1 MLKYI
6 ESANPSELI
15 DYLIEAYPVSDRPFL
30 APWIVVP
37 NREFQE
43 WIDREMAKKGGSS
56 YHFNFI
62 FPIEFIWKIYRL
74 IDSDVPKKLPT
85 DLHALSFKIFD
96 LIADHEQVK
105 KLFGEFRNQSHRFA
119 LAVQLADVFDQYIN
133 IRPHMLF
140 EWEDSVSDSDFGID
154 SLSDATIHSVS
165 HPNVHPDV
173 SPNASPKA
181 QHPDISDDRKGQVL
195 PDTPKKLEGYIQL
208 QKELWQSL
216 NSAFDRGG
224 NLKWSRIQI
233 YKNWLKQLK
242 TPDVQEK
249 LPANIFFV
257 GERDWNHLLVES
269 VELISKHT
277 NVHVVNYPELE
288 NDISPKLKKGIHE
301 PPSEPNQI
309 AFSFGSEQSFI
320 THLAEKWS
328 ENGAFSPHLHALRRI
343 SMDSQAA
350 SAPPKDHGFKLSKI
364 LSTPGSIH
372 ACHSIKREVEVLKD
386 DLLHFLNTSEAID
399 LSEIGISVPDVE
411 AYSPI
416 IKQVFAQEPIIPVYL
431 YDGQERPLQ
440 DSFLALLDLAYN
452 DCKMSDLM
460 DTLSDP
466 NIMERYGFDESELGT
481 IREWIVSDRIH
492 FGLNQPHEFSF
503 STALTA
509 WWRGYFVEHRSFTHQ
524 PEISPSKRVRNSDQ
538 LSTLS
543 KLQMLYDE
551 MLDLVVS
558 PETER
563 LNTEWLA
570 ILQEHFVRI
579 FKGSAG
585 ANPRGYNWVIHW
597 FEQLSEELAYA
608 STSVSYEVFMG
619 WFRNVLVQKQDHSSS
634 YGTGV
639 LVSSYIPNRLLPFSY
654 TAMLGLN
661 EREFPGNPQRPV
673 FDLIHQQPL
682 EGERQRKK
690 DTSRLF
696 IERLALTKSQYFL
709 SYIGRDAHTNTEKN
723 PSPLIT
729 QLRYLHRGVESTQ
742 NGSPNPLTGRIVA
755 PLRFKEHRLH
765 AFAKPYFNQSEKK
778 NSFNKE
784 HYHQCRSLYGDIESS
799 KHAFFVDT
807 TLVLNGSS
815 SALFG
820 GAHTDHEGRSKI
832 DLDDLI
838 RFYTHPTRYYLETT
852 VHLQDSYAPSVIQD
866 FENYTMEGLDKYEVK
881 LRIWEALE
889 EGVGCK
895 ECYEYLRSIKA
906 VPPHSTYYLVFEEL
920 FDQLQQFYSQVG
932 ESTRGIEVR
941 SLAVSS
947 DNYILEGPLTM
958 LRSGEYKEYRLGKLQ
973 AKHKVGYFVKHLLKA
988 ASGSEEGSEYF
999 YIDKKNSVLQLAPI
1013 RPEIAQK
1020 QLEQLIHW
1028 YVSAMQTKESLIFF
1042 PESSLSYVE
1051 ALHKKGD
1058 ELYAL
1063 EKAMSAWKQKNK
1075 SYGYPGEGEDLWNNI
1090 SWFDEDPLATQAFQK
1105 NSHTFWANWMDI
1117 ANNKVLES

>member
-6 ESANPSELI
+6 ESANPYELI
-15 DYLIEAYPVSDRPFL
+15 DYLIETYPVSDRPFL

-43 WIDREMAKKGGSS
+43 WIDREIAKKVGSS
-56 YHFNFI
+56 PHFNYV
-62 FPIEFIWKIYRL
+62 FPIEFIWKLYRL
-74 IDSDVPKKLPT
+74 IEPDLPKKLPT
-85 DLHALSFKIFD
+85 DLHALSFKIFE
-96 LIADHEQVK
+96 LLANNEQVK
-105 KLFGEFRNQSHRFA
+105 LLFGDLQDQSHRFA

-133 IRPHMLF
+133 VRPHMLF
-140 EWEDSVSDSDFGID
+140 EWEDSLSDSNFGID
-154 SLSDATIHSVS
+154 SVSAATKHSVS
-165 HPNVHPDV
+165 QSNVH
-173 SPNASPKA
+173 PNASPHA
-181 QHPDISDDRKGQVL
+181 QNLDILDGKK
-195 PDTPKKLEGYIQL
+195 TPELIGSPKRLAGYIQF

-216 NSAFDRGG
+216 NSVFDRGN
-224 NLKWSRIQI
+224 NLQWSRTQI
-233 YKNWLKQLK
+233 YKDWLRQLK
-242 TPDVQEK
+242 NPDIEEK
-249 LPANIFFV
+249 LPADIFFV
-257 GERDWNHLLVES
+257 GERDWNRLLVES
-269 VELISKHT
+269 VELISRHT

-288 NDISPKLKKGIHE
+288 NDISPKTQQDLNRML
-301 PPSEPNQI
+301 SEPKQI
-309 AFSFGSEQSFI
+309 GFSFGSRQNFI
-320 THLAEKWS
+320 SHLAEKWR
-328 ENGAFSPHLHALRRI
+328 ENGVFSPYLLALRRN
-343 SMDSQAA
+343 STPSQTANVV
-350 SAPPKDHGFKLSKI
+350 PKDHWFKLSNI
-364 LSTPGSIH
+364 LSIPGSIH

-399 LSEIGISVPDVE
+399 LSEIGILVPDVE

-416 IKQVFAQEPIIPVYL
+416 IKQVFAQEPILPVYL
-431 YDGQERPLQ
+431 FDGQERPLQ

-460 DTLSDP
+460 DTLTDP
-466 NIMERYGFDESELGT
+466 NIMDRYGFDESELGT
-481 IREWIVSDRIH
+481 IRDWIVSDNIH
-492 FGLNQPHEFSF
+492 FGLVHSHRYSL
-503 STALTA
+503 STALTS

-524 PEISPSKRVRNSDQ
+524 PEISPSIRVRNSDQ

-570 ILQEHFVRI
+570 ILQEYFVRI
-579 FKGSAG
+579 FKDSAG
-585 ANPRGYNWVIHW
+585 SNPRGYNWVIHW

-608 STSVSYEVFMG
+608 STSVSYEVFMD
-619 WFRNVLVQKQDHSSS
+619 WFRSVLVQKQDHSSS
-634 YGTGV
+634 FGTGV

-709 SYIGRDAHTNTEKN
+709 SYIGRDAHTNSEKN

-729 QLRYLHRGVESTQ
+729 QLRYLHKGTESNQKGKTV
-742 NGSPNPLTGRIVA
+742 SPENSNYAALT
-755 PLRFKEHRLH
+755 FQEHRLH
-765 AFAKPYFNQSEKK
+765 AFAKPYFSQKEGK

-784 HYHQCRSLYGDIESS
+784 HYQQCCSLYGDLEPS
-799 KHAFFVDT
+799 KHTFFVDT
-807 TLVLNGSS
+807 TLVLNGSH
-815 SALFG
+815 SAVTATMETKSG
-820 GAHTDHEGRSKI
+820 GRSKI

-838 RFYTHPTRYYLETT
+838 RFYTHPTRFYLETT
-852 VHLQDSYAPSVIQD
+852 LHVQDSYDPLVVQD
-866 FENYTMEGLDKYEVK
+866 YESYMVEGLDKYEVK
-881 LRIWEALE
+881 LSIWEALE
-889 EGVGCK
+889 EGVRCK
-895 ECYEYLRSIKA
+895 ECYEYLRSIKV
-906 VPPHSTYYLVFEEL
+906 VPPHSTYYPVFEEL
-920 FDQLQQFYSQVG
+920 FDQLQQFYSLVNVSIQSL
-932 ESTRGIEVR
+932 ESR
-941 SLAVSS
+941 SLALSTHTH
-947 DNYILEGPLTM
+947 ILEAQLPILS
-958 LRSGEYKEYRLGKLQ
+958 SGEFKEYRLGRLQ
-973 AKHKVGYFVKHLLKA
+973 AKHKVGFFVKHLLKVA
-988 ASGSEEGSEYF
+988 TGSQEGSDYY
-999 YIDKKNSVLQLAPI
+999 YIDKKNWALYLAPI
-1013 RPEIAQK
+1013 RPELAQQ

-1028 YVSAMQTKESLIFF
+1028 YVHAMQSKESLIFF

-1090 SWFDEDPLATQAFQK
+1090 SWFDEDPLATQAFQD
-1105 NSHTFWANWMDI
+1105 NSHTFWANWMDN
-1117 ANNKVLES
+1117 ATKKVLEG

>member
-6 ESANPSELI
+6 ESANPYELI
-15 DYLIEAYPVSDRPFL
+15 DYLIEAYPVSERPFF

-43 WIDREMAKKGGSS
+43 WIDREIAKKVGSS
-56 YHFNFI
+56 PHFNFV
-62 FPIEFIWKIYRL
+62 FPIEFIWKLYRL
-74 IDSDVPKKLPT
+74 IEPDLPKKLPT
-85 DLHALSFKIFD
+85 DLHALSFKIFE
-96 LIADHEQVK
+96 LLANNEQVNS
-105 KLFGEFRNQSHRFA
+105 LFGEFQDHSHRFA

-133 IRPHMLF
+133 VRPHMLF
-140 EWEDSVSDSDFGID
+140 EWEDSVSNSDFDID
-154 SLSDATIHSVS
+154 SVSDTTIHSITQT
-165 HPNVHPDV
+165 NVHP
-173 SPNASPKA
+173 SGSTNA
-181 QHPDISDDRKGQVL
+181 QNPDISHGKHTAELMGSPER
-195 PDTPKKLEGYIQL
+195 LEGYIQL

-216 NSAFDRGG
+216 NSVFDRNGT
-224 NLKWSRIQI
+224 LKWSRIQI

-242 TPDVQEK
+242 KPDIKEK
-249 LPANIFFV
+249 LPADIFFV
-257 GERDWNHLLVES
+257 GERDWNRLLVES
-269 VELISKHT
+269 VELISQYS

-288 NDISPKLKKGIHE
+288 NDISSKTERDLSRMSSVPKQMG
-301 PPSEPNQI
+301 
-309 AFSFGSEQSFI
+309 FSFGVEQNFI
-320 THLAEKWS
+320 SHLAEKWR
-328 ENGAFSPHLHALRRI
+328 ENGTFSPYMNVLRKKRSASQTALI
-343 SMDSQAA
+343 V
-350 SAPPKDHGFKLSKI
+350 PKDHWFKLSKI
-364 LSTPGSIH
+364 LSIPGSIH

-399 LSEIGISVPDVE
+399 LSEIGILVPDVE

-416 IKQVFAQEPIIPVYL
+416 IKQVFAQEPILPVYL
-431 YDGQERPLQ
+431 HHGQERPLQ

-460 DTLSDP
+460 DVLTDP
-466 NIMERYGFDESELGT
+466 NIMERYGFDESELAS
-481 IREWIVSDRIH
+481 IRDWIVSDNIH
-492 FGLNQPHEFSF
+492 FGLVNSHKYSL
-503 STALTA
+503 STALTS

-524 PEISPSKRVRNSDQ
+524 PEISPSKKVRNSDQ
-538 LSTLS
+538 LSILS

-570 ILQEHFVRI
+570 ILQAHFVRI
-579 FKGSAG
+579 FKDSVGS
-585 ANPRGYNWVIHW
+585 NPRGYNWVIHW
-597 FEQLSEELAYA
+597 FEQLSEELTYA
-608 STSVSYEVFMG
+608 STSVTYEVFMG

-634 YGTGV
+634 FGTGV

-709 SYIGRDAHTNTEKN
+709 SYIGRDAHTNSEKN

-729 QLRYLHRGVESTQ
+729 QLRYLHKGAESTQ
-742 NGSPNPLTGRIVA
+742 KGESISPNSSTKAALT
-755 PLRFKEHRLH
+755 FQEHRLH
-765 AFAKPYFNQSEKK
+765 AFAKPYFSQKEGK

-784 HYHQCRSLYGDIESS
+784 HYQQCRSLYGDLESS
-799 KHAFFVDT
+799 KHTFFVDT

-815 SALFG
+815 SALTATMESEMG
-820 GAHTDHEGRSKI
+820 GRSKI

-838 RFYTHPTRYYLETT
+838 RFYTHPTRFFLETRL
-852 VHLQDSYAPSVIQD
+852 HLQDSYNPLVVQD
-866 FENYTMEGLDKYEVK
+866 YESYTVEGLDKYEVK
-881 LRIWEALE
+881 LSIWEALE
-889 EGVGCK
+889 EGVGSK
-895 ECYEYLRSIKA
+895 ECYEYLRSIKLI
-906 VPPHSTYYLVFEEL
+906 PPHSTYYPVFEEL
-920 FDQLQQFYSQVG
+920 FDQLQQFYSQVNLSIQG
-932 ESTRGIEVR
+932 LELRPITFST
-941 SLAVSS
+941 
-947 DNYILEGPLTM
+947 YTHILEGQLPII
-958 LRSGEYKEYRLGKLQ
+958 SGGEFKEYRLGRLQ
-973 AKHKVGYFVKHLLKA
+973 AKHKVGFFVKHLLKA
-988 ASGSEEGSEYF
+988 AIGYEVGSDYF
-999 YIDKKNSVLQLAPI
+999 YIDKKNSALHLAPM
-1013 RPEIAQK
+1013 PSEVAQK

-1028 YVSAMQTKESLIFF
+1028 YVNAMQSNESLIFF

-1063 EKAMSAWKQKNK
+1063 GKAMSVWKQKNT
-1075 SYGYPGEGEDLWNNI
+1075 SFGYPGEGEDLWNNI
-1090 SWFDEDPLATQAFQK
+1090 CWFDDDPLATQAFQD

-1117 ANNKVLES
+1117 ATKKVLEG

>member
-6 ESANPSELI
+6 ESANPYELI

-43 WIDREMAKKGGSS
+43 WIDREIAKKLGSS
-56 YHFNFI
+56 PHFNFV
-62 FPIEFIWKIYRL
+62 FPIEFIWKLYRL
-74 IDSDVPKKLPT
+74 IEPDLPKKLPT
-85 DLHALSFKIFD
+85 DLHALNFKIFE
-96 LIADHEQVK
+96 LLANNEQVK
-105 KLFGEFRNQSHRFA
+105 SLFGEFQDHSHRFA

-133 IRPHMLF
+133 VRPHMLF

-154 SLSDATIHSVS
+154 SVSDATIHSDTQT
-165 HPNVHPDV
+165 NVY
-173 SPNASPKA
+173 PNASPNA
-181 QHPDISDDRKGQVL
+181 QNPDISDGKKTQEFIGS
-195 PDTPKKLEGYIQL
+195 PKRLEGYIQF
-208 QKELWQSL
+208 QKKLWQSL
-216 NSAFDRGG
+216 NSEFDRGD

-233 YKNWLKQLK
+233 YKNWFKQLK
-242 TPDVQEK
+242 NPDIEEK
-249 LPANIFFV
+249 LPADIFFV
-257 GERDWNHLLVES
+257 GERDWNRLLVES
-269 VELISKHT
+269 VELISQHT

-288 NDISPKLKKGIHE
+288 NDISPKTEKDLNIM
-301 PPSEPNQI
+301 PSEPKQI
-309 AFSFGSEQSFI
+309 GFSFGLEQNFI
-320 THLAEKWS
+320 SHLAEKWRQ
-328 ENGAFSPHLHALRRI
+328 NGTFSPYLHALRRN
-343 SMDSQAA
+343 STASQTANIV
-350 SAPPKDHGFKLSKI
+350 PKDHWFKLSKI
-364 LSTPGSIH
+364 LSIPGSIH

-399 LSEIGISVPDVE
+399 LSEIGILVPDVE

-416 IKQVFAQEPIIPVYL
+416 IKQVFAQEPIIPAYL

-452 DCKMSDLM
+452 NCKMSDLM
-460 DTLSDP
+460 DALTDP

-481 IREWIVSDRIH
+481 IRDWIVSDNIH
-492 FGLNQPHEFSF
+492 FGLVNSHKYSL
-503 STALTA
+503 STALTS

-524 PEISPSKRVRNSDQ
+524 PEISPSKRVRNFDQ

-558 PETER
+558 PETEW

-579 FKGSAG
+579 FKDSAG
-585 ANPRGYNWVIHW
+585 SNPRGYNWVIHW

-619 WFRNVLVQKQDHSSS
+619 WFRSVLVQKQDHSSS
-634 YGTGV
+634 FGTGV

-696 IERLALTKSQYFL
+696 IERLALTKFQYFL
-709 SYIGRDAHTNTEKN
+709 SYIGRDAHTNSEKN

-729 QLRYLHRGVESTQ
+729 QLRYLQKGAESTQ
-742 NGSPNPLTGRIVA
+742 KGKTISLESSNNAALT
-755 PLRFKEHRLH
+755 FQEHRLH
-765 AFAKPYFNQSEKK
+765 AFAKPYFSQKEEK

-784 HYHQCRSLYGDIESS
+784 HYQQCCSLYGDLESS
-799 KHAFFVDT
+799 KHTFFVDT

-815 SALFG
+815 SAVTATTKSESG
-820 GAHTDHEGRSKI
+820 GRSKI

-838 RFYTHPTRYYLETT
+838 RFYTHPTRFYLETT
-852 VHLQDSYAPSVIQD
+852 LHLQDSYAPLVVQD
-866 FENYTMEGLDKYEVK
+866 YESYTVEGLDKYEVK

-895 ECYEYLRSIKA
+895 QCYEYLRSIKV
-906 VPPHSTYYLVFEEL
+906 VPPHSTYYPVFEEL
-920 FDQLQQFYSQVG
+920 FDQLQQFYLQVKVSIQG
-932 ESTRGIEVR
+932 LELR
-941 SLAVSS
+941 SLALSTYTHS
-947 DNYILEGPLTM
+947 LEGKLPILS
-958 LRSGEYKEYRLGKLQ
+958 SGEFMEYRLGSLK
-973 AKHKVGYFVKHLLKA
+973 AKHKVAFFVKHLLKA
-988 ASGSEEGSEYF
+988 ATGSEEGSDFF
-999 YIDKKNSVLQLAPI
+999 YIDKKNSALHLASI
-1013 RPEIAQK
+1013 RPEVAQQ

-1028 YVSAMQTKESLIFF
+1028 YANAMQSKESLIFF

-1090 SWFDEDPLATQAFQK
+1090 SWFDEDPLASQAFQV
-1105 NSHTFWANWMDI
+1105 NSHTFWENWMDI
-1117 ANNKVLES
+1117 ATKKVLEG